1 MVSAKIGG
9 AHPVAYMVSG
19 SHLPAKRNAIDETRS
34 FTPHE
39 FGEGK
44 KQELHLGTWQPPPFF
59 LPEMPEVDT
68 PSAVL
73 IQPPIKDRE
82 ELPPLE
88 TSCKMR

>member
-9 AHPVAYMVSG
+9 AYPVAYIVSG

-44 KQELHLGTWQPPPFF
+44 KQELHLGAWQPF
-59 LPEMPEVDT
+59 LSFQEMPEVDT

-73 IQPPIKDRE
+73 I
-82 ELPPLE
+82 
-88 TSCKMR
+88 